1 MEKPKYLLTSSY
13 KIEKSNNSGKGY
25 LTAIMYMSPSDTSN
39 AINVCPFATPQCK
52 AICLST
58 SGRLNMSPAQ
68 NAMLNRTLFY
78 KYDRQGFKTMLY
90 KEIEKHIKK
99 ANKKGLLPVIRL
111 NGTSDLPW
119 ETIFPDMF
127 SRFSSTVF
135 YDYTKY
141 PISKRQNL
149 PSNYYLLRSK
159 SEENHGELNAM
170 IQKGNV
176 AVVFDTK
183 KGLPLP
189 PSYKG
194 FPVLDGDLDDLRFL
208 DPRGVIVGLRAKGK
222 ARKIEATETGFIQR
236 GL

>member
-1 MEKPKYLLTSSY
+1 MENPKYLLTSSY

-25 LTAIMYMSPSDTSN
+25 LTAIMYLSPSNVSN
-39 AINVCPFATPQCK
+39 VINVCPFATPQCK

-78 KYDRQGFKTMLY
+78 KYDRQGFKSMLY

-99 ANKKGLLPVIRL
+99 ANKKGLIPVIRL

-119 ETIFPDMF
+119 ESIFPDMF
-127 SRFSSTVF
+127 SRFSSTIF

-141 PISKRQNL
+141 PIGKRQNL
-149 PSNYYLLRSK
+149 PSNYYLLRSR
-159 SEENHGELNAM
+159 SEVNGGDLDAM
-170 IQKGNV
+170 VQVGNV

-183 KGLPLP
+183 KGVPLP
-189 PSYKG
+189 QNYKG
-194 FPVLDGDLDDLRFL
+194 FQVIDGDLDDLRFL

-222 ARKIEATETGFIQR
+222 ARKIQATLEGFVQA
-236 GL
+236 GE